1 MSVHALVFMCPN
13 SNLVIPT
20 LVPFIQALESFSNFQ
35 RSSGELSDTEKAD
48 SELSPPLPLK
58 EYCGSLIDIHKLHRG
73 GASHPDFRAVQKC
86 NFETSELCEIF
97 FGKLGKYL
105 YLIALIIFSGISAMS
120 LATVASTAWATN
132 IPLNFGPFQKCPC
145 EAFHQQVIPQG
156 RGWRAA
162 DLPTT
167 VVCVC
172 LH

>member
-35 RSSGELSDTEKAD
+35 RSGELSDTEKAD

-58 EYCGSLIDIHKLHRG
+58 EYCGSLIDIHKLHRA
-73 GASHPDFRAVQKC
+73 GASHPDFRAVQKR

-145 EAFHQQVIPQG
+145 KAFHEQVIPQG
-156 RGWRAA
+156 PGLEGCRLAYY
-162 DLPTT
+162 
-167 VVCVC
+167 CC
-172 LH
+172 LCLLH